1 MKRLI
6 AFCFIAMLL
15 QACKPELPEIPA
27 DVMPMEQMKVIMAD
41 VHMADALAETKAQGG
56 ANERDLSQ
64 QYLVQILKNRKVTM
78 EEFKRSYDFYQ
89 NTPVLNDMLY
99 ESVLTELS
107 TRNAH
112 VSK

>member
-6 AFCFIAMLL
+6 AFCFIAMCL

-27 DVMPMEQMKVIMAD
+27 DVMPMEQMKVILAD
-41 VHMADALAETKAQGG
+41 IHMADALAETKAQGG
-56 ANERDLSQ
+56 GNERDLSQ
-64 QYLVQILKNRKVTM
+64 QYLVQILKNRKVSM
-78 EEFKRSYDFYQ
+78 QEFKHSYDYYQ
-89 NTPVLNDMLY
+89 SLPVLNNLLY
-99 ESVLTELS
+99 EEVLTELS

>member
-15 QACKPELPEIPA
+15 QACKPELPEVPA
-27 DVMPMEQMKVIMAD
+27 DVMPMEQMKLVLAD
-41 VHMADALAETKAQGG
+41 IHMADALAETKAQGG

-64 QYLVQILKNRKVTM
+64 QYLTQILKNRGITLP
-78 EEFKRSYDFYQ
+78 EFKHSYDFYQ
-89 NTPVLNDMLY
+89 NTPVLNDLLY
-99 ESVLTELS
+99 EEVLTELS